1 MQVYIKD
8 ILHPR
13 VIKHCEKLFTDS
25 HFSQAAFEAMKQVE
39 LALKEKSGETKK
51 YGVNLVTSLFGKG
64 NNIKL
69 RVPFGDE
76 LQEKAKILFEGVFS
90 YYRNYSAHDGS
101 KINNVISF
109 RTMIIAS
116 ELLDLLGASS
126 ISFAD
131 IDGINGLI
139 KEGVFENEKSVIDL
153 LILIDGDYVLDNAID
168 GLAEKLANKGYS
180 QEQMQALIEV
190 GLLEYQSQKYIPSLD
205 ELNNDEFIPEE
216 IGFFQ
221 LTYLG
226 KNLTNKN

>member
-8 ILHPR
+8 ILHSR
-13 VIKHCEKLFTDS
+13 IIKHCEKLFIDG
-25 HFSQAAFEAMKQVE
+25 HYSQAAFEAMKQVE
-39 LALKEKSGETKK
+39 LTLKEKSGETKK
-51 YGVNLVTSLFGKG
+51 YGVNLITSLFGKG
-64 NNIKL
+64 DNIKL

-76 LQEKAKILFEGVFS
+76 LQEKAKILFEGAFS
-90 YYRNYSAHDGS
+90 YYRNYSVHDGS

-109 RTMIIAS
+109 RIMIIAS

-131 IDGINGLI
+131 IDGLNGLV
-139 KEGVFENEKSVIDL
+139 KKGVFKNEGNVIDL
-153 LILIDGDYVLDNAID
+153 LILLDGEYILNNTAD
-168 GLAEKLANKGYS
+168 GLAEKLANKGFS

-205 ELNNDEFIPEE
+205 ELNNDEFKPEE
-216 IGFFQ
+216 IGFFK

-226 KNLTNKN
+226 KNLINKN